1 MPQNILHRFDRR
13 LRPTGERSVFL
24 SQLLLTAAL
33 FLLVVIDIFLDP
45 LILRDPLFYFG
56 TLTVFV
62 VTAVAATVPW
72 RRVKKRWTILLP
84 AVDIIAL
91 GVAREGQPF
100 SGVSL
105 MLVFPVIWMSTHFGK
120 PGAVIGVSLSA
131 LVLWLPAMLDPARF
145 ETTDLSRLAALP
157 IMLSFVAVMTAT
169 STMQTRAQQ
178 VLLTQQAVMFEG
190 ALRRSKR
197 EWQTLEEIFDAVDFG
212 VIGFDRNQRVTFI
225 NRAQRELLAQY
236 GVIDGQPITER
247 AYLDDQRTPFGN
259 AERPYARAMR
269 GETVDGL
276 AIWLGDVGQKQTA
289 LLVSARPILDD
300 TGSFDG
306 GVIVLR
312 EVTAELRALRA
323 RDDLLASVSHELRT
337 PLTSIVGYLELVLDN
352 QLLDEGDARMLGI
365 ASKNADRLLVLVAE
379 LLTAASDAKHALTL
393 TPGPCELSGIVTES
407 VESLRPLAE
416 QSQISLELG
425 ELPLLP
431 VHADSFR
438 LRQVIDNVLSNAIK
452 YNVHGGGVVVF
463 IRVTDAAVEV
473 RVTDTGRGMTVDEQE
488 HLFDR
493 FYRAD
498 SVRGSSVHGYGLGLS
513 ISRDIMR
520 QHGGDLRLESL
531 PGRGATAIV
540 TLPLTPFLPLV
551 SPLTE
556 SRT

>member
-1 MPQNILHRFDRR
+1 MPENLLKRFDRR

-33 FLLVVIDIFLDP
+33 FLLVVIDVFLDP
-45 LILRDPLFYFG
+45 MILRDPLFFFG
-56 TLTVFV
+56 TLTIFV

-91 GVAREGQPF
+91 GVAREGQPL

-120 PGAVIGVSLSA
+120 PGAVIGVGLSA

-145 ETTDLSRLAALP
+145 ETNDLSRLAALP

-178 VLLTQQAVMFEG
+178 VLLTQQAVMFET

-197 EWQTLEEIFDAVDFG
+197 EWRTLEEIFDAVDFG
-212 VIGFDRNQRVTFI
+212 VIGFDRSQRITFI

-236 GVIDGQPITER
+236 DVIDGEPITESV
-247 AYLDDQRTPFGN
+247 YIDDQRTAFGD

-276 AIWLGDVGQKQTA
+276 TIWLGDVGQKQTA

-300 TGSFDG
+300 TDSFDG

-312 EVTAELRALRA
+312 EVTAELRAVRA

-352 QLLDEGDARMLGI
+352 DRLDERDVRMLGI

-393 TPGPCELSGIVTES
+393 TPGACELSGIVTES
-407 VESLRPLAE
+407 IDSLRPLAE
-416 QSQISLELG
+416 QSQISLEIG

-431 VHADSFR
+431 LHADAFR

-452 YNVHGGGVVVF
+452 YNVPGGGVVTF
-463 IRVTDAAVEV
+463 IRVTDATVEV
-473 RVTDTGRGMTVDEQE
+473 RVTDTGRGMTLDEQE

-520 QHGGDLRLESL
+520 QHGGDLRLESV
-531 PGRGATAIV
+531 PGRGSTAIV
-540 TLPLTPFLPLV
+540 TLPLTPFLPLA

-556 SRT
+556 SRN